1 MRTAPFAGPSHPHRS
16 AFLWDQVA
24 CKHEVAAVC
33 RIIASIVDG
42 MKPFGSRTVLLLVS
56 NPVDVLTAVAQRAS
70 GLPTERVI
78 GSGAPLQPQ

>member
-1 MRTAPFAGPSHPHRS
+1 MTRCAQIHLGRVSKLIEH
-16 AFLWDQVA
+16 L
-24 CKHEVAAVC
+24 KHVIAALR
-33 RIIASIVDG
+33 RIIESIVGG
-42 MKPFGSRTVLLLVS
+42 MKPFGPRTVLLLVS